1 VHEDNLGEFETRLF
15 LYEHLQDVERAAR
28 GAGGWDGDRYQFVQ
42 TRAGAGLAWLTVW
55 DSAIEA
61 AEFGDLMERMV
72 ERRYGA
78 SARSGGSGD
87 TRRWTVSGRRLML
100 AASVVEGRAVVVWE
114 DLPGGAA
121 SGIIDL
127 RQVTLREE

>member
-1 VHEDNLGEFETRLF
+1 
-15 LYEHLQDVERAAR
+15 
-28 GAGGWDGDRYQFVQ
+28 
-42 TRAGAGLAWLTVW
+42 LAWLTVW